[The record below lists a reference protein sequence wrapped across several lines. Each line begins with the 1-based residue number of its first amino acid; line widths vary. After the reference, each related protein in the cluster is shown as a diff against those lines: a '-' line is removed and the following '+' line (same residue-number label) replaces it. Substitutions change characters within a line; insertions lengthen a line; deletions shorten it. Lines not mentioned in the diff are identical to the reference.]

1 MGNHIKVDKTISDT
15 LKKLELSV
23 SEYEHYDGKINKE
36 PVENKTGIVVYD
48 YRDILKTMENNLKQ

>member
-1 MGNHIKVDKTISDT
+1 MGNHIKVDKTIADT

-36 PVENKTGIVVYD
+36 PVENKTGIAVYD

>member
-1 MGNHIKVDKTISDT
+1 MGNHIKVNKTIEAT

-23 SEYEHYDGKINKE
+23 IEYEHYDGKINKE
-36 PVENKTGIVVYD
+36 LVENKTVIAVYD